1 MKPSFMSST
10 LSLMSV
16 VSLLSIIAFV
26 VMKIEV
32 PDFAQQVL
40 AGIIWAYIG
49 SRIPGKQEAPY
60 TTSTTV
66 TASTTTPEAESITI

>member
-1 MKPSFMSST
+1 
-10 LSLMSV
+10 
-16 VSLLSIIAFV
+16 
-26 VMKIEV
+26 MKIEV